1 MYKIIGADEK
11 EYGPVSA
18 EILKQWVAQG
28 RVNAQ
33 TRVFPE
39 GGTEWKPLGEIPEL
53 AAALPV
59 MTTPAPA
66 IPPATG
72 VPMPPSSG
80 AAAQVKAPAI
90 ALIVT
95 ASLGILY
102 YLFSGVAS
110 LVGSGM

>member
-18 EILKQWVAQG
+18 EILKQWIAHG

-33 TRVFPE
+33 TRVLPE
-39 GGTEWKPLGEIPEL
+39 GATEWKPLGEIPEL
-53 AAALPV
+53 AAALPI
-59 MTTPAPA
+59 MTTSATA
-66 IPPATG
+66 IPPTAG
-72 VPMPPSSG
+72 VAIPPRSG

-95 ASLGILY
+95 ASLG
-102 YLFSGVAS
+102 
-110 LVGSGM
+110 